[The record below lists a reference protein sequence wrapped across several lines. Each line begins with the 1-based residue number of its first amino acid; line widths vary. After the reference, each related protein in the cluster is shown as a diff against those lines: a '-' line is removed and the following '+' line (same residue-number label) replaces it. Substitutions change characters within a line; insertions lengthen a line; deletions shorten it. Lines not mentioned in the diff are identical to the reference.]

1 MAYKVKTFLLVEP
14 DEPEIYETKEEAQK
28 EADQLMFMQPG
39 EILAEVVEVDYA
51 KSEPVRKQTQEG
63 A

>member
-1 MAYKVKTFLLVEP
+1 MAYKVRTFLLVEP

-39 EILAEVVEVDYA
+39 EILAEVVEV
-51 KSEPVRKQTQEG
+51 EEEL
-63 A
+63 